1 MRSMTGYGRATTALG
16 SLTLTLQVT
25 SVNRKTLDL
34 TTKLPAAWEGVE
46 ASILDAVRKV
56 AIRGKVH
63 VSLEASAATGDLSWD
78 ETAADAALERL
89 MAWAQRR
96 GVDFRPT
103 PELLWGVVNA
113 QRRAA
118 ELPPL
123 EQAQPVILAALEVAL
138 DSFST
143 MRAREGATLLADL
156 LNRLGALRT
165 SLGSV
170 RERAPLVVA
179 SYRDALLNRLRQAG
193 LELNLE
199 DERVLKEIALFAD
212 RCDLTEEMTRLGSH
226 LEQFESLLRS
236 AGEIG
241 RKAEFI
247 LQELGREVH
256 TIGSKANDLTI
267 SRAVIEMKNELEKI
281 REQVA
286 NVE

>member
-16 SLTLTLQVT
+16 ALTLTLQVT

-46 ASILDAVRKV
+46 ASILETVRKV

-63 VSLEASAATGDLSWD
+63 VSLEASSAAGDMSWD

-89 MAWAQRR
+89 TSWAQRR

-103 PELLWGVVNA
+103 PELLWGVVNS
-113 QRRAA
+113 QRRSA
-118 ELPPL
+118 ELSPL
-123 EQAQPVILAALEVAL
+123 EQAQPVILEALKVAL
-138 DSFST
+138 DAFST
-143 MRAREGATLLADL
+143 MRAREGATLLEDL
-156 LNRLGALRT
+156 LIRLETLRT
-165 SLGSV
+165 SLGLV
-170 RERAPLVVA
+170 KERAPRVVA
-179 SYRDALLNRLRQAG
+179 SFRESLLTRLRQAG
-193 LELNLE
+193 LELNLD

-212 RCDLTEEMTRLGSH
+212 RCDLTEEMTRFGSH

-236 AGEIG
+236 SGEIG